1 MWSRK
6 WFEQLSLEHV
16 RGFRGVAS
24 IWWLYRAYGL
34 KCILFKHEKRKNLLE
49 VGVLRPKLQ
58 AVDSASG
65 IFDATASS
73 GAAVT
78 ELTLEQ
84 HKEFLLLKMEIKKL
98 ELEERRL
105 SVRDGGGLAQV
116 SVGSAGPSHVFDVTV
131 NLKLVPPFCEQ
142 DPDTFFFFLLFERL
156 AVSRNWSDADRT
168 LLLQCILTGKA
179 QQAYSALSVAE
190 SRVYVSVKAA
200 VLQAYELVPEAIYT
214 SSRIHFITYS
224 T

>member
-1 MWSRK
+1 M
-6 WFEQLSLEHV
+6 
-16 RGFRGVAS
+16 
-24 IWWLYRAYGL
+24 
-34 KCILFKHEKRKNLLE
+34 
-49 VGVLRPKLQ
+49 GVLRPKLQ

-116 SVGSAGPSHVFDVTV
+116 SVGSAGPSHVFYVTV

-142 DPDTFFFFLLFERL
+142 DPDTFFFF
-156 AVSRNWSDADRT
+156 AV
-168 LLLQCILTGKA
+168 
-179 QQAYSALSVAE
+179 
-190 SRVYVSVKAA
+190 
-200 VLQAYELVPEAIYT
+200 
-214 SSRIHFITYS
+214 
-224 T
+224 